1 MALNG
6 GANGG
11 PGYTKFIAQ
20 VGIPS
25 AIALY
30 LVYFLSSQVMI
41 AIEEHASSSDQLL
54 QELLSVSRQI
64 CLNTASTDSARS
76 GCIGAR

>member
-1 MALNG
+1 MPPNSLNG
-6 GANGG
+6 A
-11 PGYTKFIAQ
+11 PWITKFIAQ
-20 VGIPS
+20 IGIPS

-41 AIEEHASSSDQLL
+41 AIEDHASSSDKLL
-54 QELLSVSRQI
+54 QELLAVSRQI
-64 CLNTASTDSARS
+64 CLNTATTDAARS